1 MFCLTRRQ
9 FIWLCENAVA
19 ARRDYVP
26 PFSAVY
32 FDSETGM
39 LKRRFMDGTETP
51 EIDPP
56 HCEPP
61 QLMVVAGP
69 NGSGKSTISAG
80 LPIPG
85 LYSNADDM
93 KHMLGCRD
101 LEAAQMVE
109 KVRLLSLWKRT
120 DFSFETVLSTARYLN
135 LLQQAKVAGYQIA
148 ALFVL
153 TRDPEIN
160 VSRVRARAAAGGHD
174 VPEEKIRSRYQRSL
188 ANLPALAEIADLLR
202 VVDNSGDA
210 PELIYEVSDAGRQI
224 FENQHWSNSE
234 ILNFVG

>member
-9 FIWLCENAVA
+9 FVWLCENAVA

-80 LPIPG
+80 LPIP
-85 LYSNADDM
+85 
-93 KHMLGCRD
+93 
-101 LEAAQMVE
+101 
-109 KVRLLSLWKRT
+109 
-120 DFSFETVLSTARYLN
+120 
-135 LLQQAKVAGYQIA
+135 
-148 ALFVL
+148 
-153 TRDPEIN
+153 
-160 VSRVRARAAAGGHD
+160 
-174 VPEEKIRSRYQRSL
+174 RSL

>member
-1 MFCLTRRQ
+1 MSRR
-9 FIWLCENAVA
+9 
-19 ARRDYVP
+19 
-26 PFSAVY
+26 SAPVY

-85 LYSNADDM
+85 LYSNTDDM

-188 ANLPALAEIADLLR
+188 QICRPLQKSQTCSVLWTTAEMHR
-202 VVDNSGDA
+202 SSFMRFRM
-210 PELIYEVSDAGRQI
+210 PAGRYLKTSI
-224 FENQHWSNSE
+224 GPIRRF
-234 ILNFVG
+234 